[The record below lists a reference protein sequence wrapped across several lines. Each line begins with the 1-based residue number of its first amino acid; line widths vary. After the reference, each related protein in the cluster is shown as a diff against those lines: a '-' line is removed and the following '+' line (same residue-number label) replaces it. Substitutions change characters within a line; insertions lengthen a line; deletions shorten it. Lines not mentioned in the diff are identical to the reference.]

1 MKNKLFSILDKRR
14 NGIHAGIPSFCSANK
29 IVIEAI
35 MSQAKRFD
43 DIVLIEAT
51 SNQVN
56 QYGGY
61 MAMTSVDFKEYVYE
75 IADRIEFDKE
85 NIILGG
91 DHLGPLPWCDKDE
104 DFAMENAKKLVYD
117 CVKAGY
123 TKVHLDTSMKLGSD
137 PVDEPLSNETIA
149 RRGAILYK
157 ECDRA
162 YKELLEENPD
172 AVHPV
177 YIIGS
182 EVPIPG
188 GSQEDEDTLQ
198 VTTPHDFEQT
208 IITYRNVFHQLDLD
222 DAWNYIIG
230 VVVQPGVEFGNSD
243 ICVYDRQKAKDLCRE
258 LTKFPNIIFEGH
270 STDYQP
276 PSKLKEM
283 VEDGI
288 AIIKVGPALTDAVRQ
303 AMFSLSMIEDE
314 LIENK
319 DERSNFIEVLEEEML
334 KNDKDWK
341 KHYHSDELTNHLLRK
356 YSFSDRSRYYFSNE
370 NVVKAQDK
378 LFENLSKTTIPLTMI
393 HQYMPLQYVK
403 VRDGKIKNEPREL
416 VKDSVV
422 CLVEDY
428 NFAVKTNYFVSS
440 MF

>member
-1 MKNKLFSILDKRR
+1 MKNKLLSILDKRK
-14 NGIHAGIPSFCSANK
+14 NGIHAGVPSFCSANK

-43 DIVLIEAT
+43 DMVLIEAT

-56 QYGGY
+56 QFGGY
-61 MAMTSVDFKEYVYE
+61 MAMTSVDFKEYVYK
-75 IADRIEFDKE
+75 IADQIGFDRE

-91 DHLGPLPWCDKDE
+91 DHLGPLPWCDKKASV
-104 DFAMENAKKLVYD
+104 AMEHAKKLVYD

-123 TKVHLDTSMKLGSD
+123 TKVHLDTSMKLGDD
-137 PVDEPLSNETIA
+137 PKDEMLSNDVIA
-149 RRGAILYK
+149 ERGAILYQ

-188 GSQEDEDTLQ
+188 GSQEEDDNLQ
-198 VTTPHDFEQT
+198 VTKPRDFEQT
-208 IITYRNVFHQLDLD
+208 IMAYKKKFHALGLD

-230 VVVQPGVEFGNSD
+230 IVVQPGVEFGNSD
-243 ICVYDRQKAKDLCRE
+243 IHIYNRDEAKNLCKR
-258 LTKFPNIIFEGH
+258 LTKYPNIVFEGH

-303 AMFSLSMIEDE
+303 AIFSLSYIEEE
-314 LIENK
+314 LITDK
-319 DERSNFIEVLEEEML
+319 RKRANFIDVLENVML
-334 KNDKDWK
+334 EDPKNWK
-341 KHYHSDELTNHLLRK
+341 KHYHGNDHQKHLLRK
-356 YSFSDRSRYYFSNE
+356 YSFSDRSRYYFSDE
-370 NVVKAQDK
+370 RVVKAQDK
-378 LFENLSKTTIPLTMI
+378 LFKNLTDTEIPLPLL
-393 HQYMPLQYVK
+393 HQYMPLQYSK
-403 VRDGKIKNEPREL
+403 VRDGKLKNEPREL
-416 VKDSVV
+416 VKDMVV

-428 NFAVKTNYFVSS
+428 NFAVKTNYFISS